1 MLNRRSFLTG
11 LIAAPVVIRAASL
24 MPVRPWIDFVE
35 DPVPGSIEW
44 IPGGPISFYR
54 VLVWHSGA
62 YRAGDAAY
70 TLFDLPPGETRIPM
84 DNIKAGDHVTVQQI
98 VENAGG
104 VRYVRSRPI
113 DGMVG
118 GRLI

>member
-35 DPVPGSIEW
+35 GPATIEW
-44 IPGGPISFYR
+44 SPGGPISFYR
-54 VLVWHSGA
+54 VLVWHGGA
-62 YRAGDAAY
+62 YRAGDAVY
-70 TLFDLPPGETRIPM
+70 TRFDLPPGETSIPM